1 MSLRTT
7 IRAIPTLLRIG
18 VAETIAYRAEFLI
31 WMLTT
36 TMPLVML
43 ALWSGVAHDGPFRG
57 YDSNR
62 FVAYFLLALIV
73 RNLTS
78 SWVVWQIN
86 DEVRRGVLAMRLLRP
101 VHPFVAYAATHLSA
115 VPLRG
120 LIVLPVAVIL
130 LLTSARGE
138 LTGDASRIAL
148 LAPSLAL
155 AWAITFALMLAIGS
169 LAFFFDKSM
178 AVMDVYF
185 GVFAVFSGY
194 LLPLTALP
202 HWLDDI
208 ARYLP
213 FRYVLSAP
221 IELIMNP
228 LPGAHAAS
236 AAELVGAQAGWAVV
250 MGAIALTL
258 WRAGVRRFEAVG
270 A

>member
-7 IRAIPTLLRIG
+7 LKAAPTLLRIG

-43 ALWSGVAHDGPFRG
+43 ALWTSVAHEGPFRG
-57 YDSNR
+57 YDSQQ
-62 FVAYFLLALIV
+62 FIAYYLLALIV

-101 VHPFVAYAATHLSA
+101 VHPFVAYAATHISA

-120 LIVLPVAVIL
+120 LVVFPVAVIL
-130 LLTSARGE
+130 LLTSARE
-138 LTGDASRIAL
+138 VITGDPVRLAL

-155 AWAITFALMLAIGS
+155 AWALTFALMLAIGA

-178 AVMDVYF
+178 SVMDVYF
-185 GVFAVFSGY
+185 GVFAVLSGY
-194 LLPLTALP
+194 LLPLPLLP
-202 HWLDDI
+202 WWLADV
-208 ARYLP
+208 ARFAP
-213 FRYVLSAP
+213 FRYMLSAP
-221 IELIMNP
+221 IELMTRTD
-228 LPGAHAAS
+228 LDTTAALG
-236 AAELVGAQAGWAVV
+236 LVGAQAAWAAAL
-250 MGAIALTL
+250 GAIALAV
-258 WRAGVRRFEAVG
+258 WNAGVRRFEAVG